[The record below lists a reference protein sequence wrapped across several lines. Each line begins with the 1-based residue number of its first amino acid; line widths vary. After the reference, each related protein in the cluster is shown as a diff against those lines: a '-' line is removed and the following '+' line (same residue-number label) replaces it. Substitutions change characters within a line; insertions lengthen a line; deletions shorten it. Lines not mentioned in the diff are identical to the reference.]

1 MVDSW
6 TLFLIP
12 FSFSLVTLG
21 LGERLVHA
29 VLSLF
34 SWDARSKHEGA
45 RHVIGGAVHMFS
57 SVLSGI
63 ASVVVRCVVNAT
75 WVVVWFFV
83 LFCLFSAVYVVYEEY
98 PSVVIRLF
106 GFYNARIGPF
116 VHGYL
121 LLPLEFL
128 NLLFK
133 GIAPVYNGVV
143 WLIRTL
149 WTQGLLPIIW
159 DEVVV
164 LIEMATVVISLG
176 RHCTD
181 SLVAFLSGVACNATD
196 RCLTHPAT
204 LDIVTPMGDIR
215 ALAVLSSKFAGS
227 ICSVLELPVD
237 FFMYPLVDVN
247 LAQSL
252 HSLVNAVIHF
262 FIHLPITTVHR
273 CTHYGHTDTAFD
285 FLMCTPDLSP
295 VFSQLF
301 SALRDAGNL
310 LDNWFAVLFVMTQR
324 LTTPG
329 IVETACT
336 GSRTLN
342 PDVFRSA
349 GAMTGRIAAVG
360 LTDWLMASTNGSV
373 AYFFGQLN
381 ADAAVRLWSHEVEV
395 SLGVAAV
402 SYNDVND
409 MDVSTLTTGRW
420 RTFLAS

>member
-133 GIAPVYNGVV
+133 GVAPVYNGVI

-181 SLVAFLSGVACNATD
+181 SLVVFLSGVAAC
-196 RCLTHPAT
+196 RGRSC
-204 LDIVTPMGDIR
+204 
-215 ALAVLSSKFAGS
+215 SSG
-227 ICSVLELPVD
+227 
-237 FFMYPLVDVN
+237 
-247 LAQSL
+247 
-252 HSLVNAVIHF
+252 
-262 FIHLPITTVHR
+262 T
-273 CTHYGHTDTAFD
+273 
-285 FLMCTPDLSP
+285 
-295 VFSQLF
+295 
-301 SALRDAGNL
+301 SARG
-310 LDNWFAVLFVMTQR
+310 W
-324 LTTPG
+324 G
-329 IVETACT
+329 I
-336 GSRTLN
+336 GW
-342 PDVFRSA
+342 
-349 GAMTGRIAAVG
+349 G
-360 LTDWLMASTNGSV
+360 LC
-373 AYFFGQLN
+373 
-381 ADAAVRLWSHEVEV
+381 
-395 SLGVAAV
+395 
-402 SYNDVND
+402 
-409 MDVSTLTTGRW
+409 
-420 RTFLAS
+420 